1 MGGTEM
7 NKPTFIYRD
16 GMLADKE
23 YVEWLSEVK
32 ARFRQSQIKASI
44 RVNTS
49 MLEFYWSIGR
59 DLVALRAEERWGA
72 GVVKQ
77 FSLDMRQAFPDA
89 QGFSHSN
96 VKYMKQWYSFYFK
109 HVIKSQRLVGQ
120 NDNRLGEE
128 LSASEKS
135 QRLVGQLD
143 MPESF
148 GRVPWGQH
156 IDIVSRCASLDEALF
171 YINQVIDGGW
181 SRPELNVHL
190 DKGLFKSQG
199 SAITNFKQTLPMPQG
214 ELAKEIFKDPY
225 HFGFLSM
232 QEKYDEHDLEEA
244 LVANVTQFLLELGK
258 GFSYVGRQMELQM
271 PSGQTFYPDL
281 VFYFIPQHRY
291 VIIELKAVKYVPEFA
306 GKLNF
311 YVTAADELLRGEGDN
326 PSVGLIICKS
336 TDRTVV
342 EWSLKDINKPLGVAT
357 YQLEEVV
364 NRTVAELEL
373 RKKQKEKN
381 ANSSVATDE
390 FTEFNN
396 NSEGKKEDEE

>member
-1 MGGTEM
+1 
-7 NKPTFIYRD
+7 
-16 GMLADKE
+16 
-23 YVEWLSEVK
+23 
-32 ARFRQSQIKASI
+32 
-44 RVNTS
+44 
-49 MLEFYWSIGR
+49 
-59 DLVALRAEERWGA
+59 
-72 GVVKQ
+72 
-77 FSLDMRQAFPDA
+77 
-89 QGFSHSN
+89 
-96 VKYMKQWYSFYFK
+96 
-109 HVIKSQRLVGQ
+109 
-120 NDNRLGEE
+120 
-128 LSASEKS
+128 
-135 QRLVGQLD
+135 
-143 MPESF
+143 
-148 GRVPWGQH
+148 
-156 IDIVSRCASLDEALF
+156 
-171 YINQVIDGGW
+171 
-181 SRPELNVHL
+181 
-190 DKGLFKSQG
+190 
-199 SAITNFKQTLPMPQG
+199 
-214 ELAKEIFKDPY
+214 
-225 HFGFLSM
+225 
-232 QEKYDEHDLEEA
+232 
-244 LVANVTQFLLELGK
+244 
-258 GFSYVGRQMELQM
+258 MELQM

-281 VFYFIPQHRY
+281 VLYFIPQHRY